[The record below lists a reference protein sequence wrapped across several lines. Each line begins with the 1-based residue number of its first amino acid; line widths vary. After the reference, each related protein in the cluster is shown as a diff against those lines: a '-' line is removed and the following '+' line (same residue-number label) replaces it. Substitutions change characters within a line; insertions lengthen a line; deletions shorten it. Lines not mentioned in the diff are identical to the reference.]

1 MKTSVT
7 EYAAYYQQ
15 YIDHVKN
22 DDLNEAFE
30 SSKLSLQTFIKSI
43 PAVMADFKYADNKWT
58 VKQLLL
64 HLIDCERIFAY
75 RALSISR
82 GEQQNLIGYDD
93 EVYAANCGAEHR
105 TLISIIDEY
114 LVVRQSTILLF
125 TNFTDA
131 QLLKM
136 GWANNTNVSVRALGF
151 VILGH
156 EKHHFKV
163 LTEKYLS

>member
-1 MKTSVT
+1 LET
-7 EYAAYYQQ
+7 A
-15 YIDHVKN
+15 
-22 DDLNEAFE
+22 
-30 SSKLSLQTFIKSI
+30 IKSI
-43 PAVMADFKYADNKWT
+43 PAAMADFKYAEHKWT

-75 RALSISR
+75 RAMSISR

-93 EVYAANCGAEHR
+93 EAYAANCEAEHR
-105 TLISIIDEY
+105 TLPSIIDEY

-125 TNFTDA
+125 TNFTEN
-131 QLLKM
+131 QLIKM
-136 GWANNTNVSVRALGF
+136 GRANNTYVSVRALGF

>member
-1 MKTSVT
+1 MKPNST
-7 EYAAYYQQ
+7 EHSAYYQQ
-15 YIDHVKN
+15 YIDDVNCDNLKH
-22 DDLNEAFE
+22 AFE
-30 SSKLSLQTFIKSI
+30 SSTLSLNTVLKSI
-43 PAVMADFKYADNKWT
+43 PNTKAEFKYADTKWT

-75 RALSISR
+75 RALAISR
-82 GEQQNLIGYDD
+82 GEQQNLPGYDD
-93 EVYAANCGAEHR
+93 EVYAKNCGAEHR
-105 TLISIIDEY
+105 TLASIIDEY

-125 TNFTDA
+125 ANFTNFE
-131 QLLKM
+131 LLKM
-136 GWANNTNVSVRALGF
+136 GCANHTNVSVRALGF